1 MYFIGGSLSR
11 AWWLHPDDDRRLYR
25 STSVPIVHL
34 PPAMDERRVDGDG
47 LDVTEGADSA
57 ATGTAPAPESA
68 PPGARVDDAE
78 HRVPGPTFDG
88 PGRAA
93 KPWSTSLAA
102 ESSQAGVANDPADA
116 QDPQYPDGD
125 DEAI

>member
-1 MYFIGGSLSR
+1 
-11 AWWLHPDDDRRLYR
+11 
-25 STSVPIVHL
+25 
-34 PPAMDERRVDGDG
+34 MDERRADSDGPN
-47 LDVTEGADSA
+47 VIEGADPA
-57 ATGTAPAPESA
+57 ATGIAPAPESA
-68 PPGARVDDAE
+68 PPGARVDDAA

-88 PGRAA
+88 PDREE

-102 ESSQAGVANDPADA
+102 ESTLAGVANDDADA

>member
-1 MYFIGGSLSR
+1 
-11 AWWLHPDDDRRLYR
+11 
-25 STSVPIVHL
+25 
-34 PPAMDERRVDGDG
+34 MDERRADDDGPNLID
-47 LDVTEGADSA
+47 GADSA
-57 ATGTAPAPESA
+57 AAGTAQPPESA
-68 PPGARVDDAE
+68 PAAARVDDTQ
-78 HRVPGPTFDG
+78 HRVPGPMHDG

-116 QDPQYPDGD
+116 QDPQYPTGD

>member
-1 MYFIGGSLSR
+1 
-11 AWWLHPDDDRRLYR
+11 
-25 STSVPIVHL
+25 
-34 PPAMDERRVDGDG
+34 MDERTVGVDGPN
-47 LDVTEGADSA
+47 VIEGADSA
-57 ATGTAPAPESA
+57 AIGTGPTPQSA

-78 HRVPGPTFDG
+78 HHVPGPTFDG
-88 PGRAA
+88 PGRAS

-116 QDPQYPDGD
+116 QDPQYPSGD